1 MVEIHLDD
9 IAISGDDNQ
18 FLVLLRSAEGD
29 ILPIVIDAVQA
40 FSISM
45 GRSDEDHPRPLTHD
59 LMLSMLQMLDATVA
73 RIEITDLIEGTYY
86 AMLVIERSGVHLEV
100 DARPSDALALAVR
113 VEAPIFVAEHVLEQN
128 ALSDDLPG
136 GTEGFEA

>member
-1 MVEIHLDD
+1 MVEVHVDD
-9 IAISGDDNQ
+9 IAISGEDNQ
-18 FLVLLRSAEGD
+18 FLVLLKSEQDD

-45 GRSDEDHPRPLTHD
+45 GRSGERHSRPLTHD
-59 LMLSMLQMLDATVA
+59 LILSMLEMFDAEVS
-73 RIEITDLIEGTYY
+73 RIEITDLIQGTYY
-86 AMLVIERSGVHLEV
+86 AMLVLERSGVHLEV

-128 ALSDDLPG
+128 ALTDDLSG